1 MILGTPQGICEPP
14 KFNVE
19 ASINTDCLNCFCFGH
34 TTQCY
39 SSDLQISKVRR
50 ICCCKSLE
58 FKIVDVLDK
67 CIERFDVWLL
77 QIDLVGELKMVNLNS
92 SLPIDERYVEY
103 LPTGEYGGFY
113 QVGDGLRLVPP
124 GIYYWSLPGEFL
136 GERVHSR
143 ICKSLLKW
151 GSCDVFHFFDL
162 ISGRCRWIKIFFSFQ
177 LTSYGG
183 TLHYDIYYSLGRDQS
198 KILDQAD
205 VIMRVSYTLHNYIE
219 LERKI
224 DNDDVQTLF
233 VVVNFR
239 PVV

>member
-1 MILGTPQGICEPP
+1 MGELLQRSTEGLRMTVQTEGGTCMIFFQHSESIQIRNVSQRQQNLHLILKLYIITQEGRRPYWIITELCFMILGTPQGICEPP

-143 ICKSLLKW
+143 ICKSLLK
-151 GSCDVFHFFDL
+151 
-162 ISGRCRWIKIFFSFQ
+162 
-177 LTSYGG
+177 
-183 TLHYDIYYSLGRDQS
+183 
-198 KILDQAD
+198 
-205 VIMRVSYTLHNYIE
+205 
-219 LERKI
+219 
-224 DNDDVQTLF
+224 
-233 VVVNFR
+233 
-239 PVV
+239 